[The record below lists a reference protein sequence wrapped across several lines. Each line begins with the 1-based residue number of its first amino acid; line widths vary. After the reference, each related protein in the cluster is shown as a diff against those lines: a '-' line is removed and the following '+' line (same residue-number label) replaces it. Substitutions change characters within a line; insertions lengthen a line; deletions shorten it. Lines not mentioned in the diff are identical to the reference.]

1 MTKIHM
7 DERDL
12 AHLMA
17 VKHGAAIMF
26 VEDGA
31 RFLRINV
38 ERLPIVEVIYPE
50 APAWAYSIEEE
61 AVNNLLELMKNRPLY
76 RDGNILRLSKPF
88 KSTYVIT

>member
-1 MTKIHM
+1 MTKIHV

-12 AHLMA
+12 AHIMA

-31 RFLRINV
+31 RFLRIDI
-38 ERLPIVEVIYPE
+38 ERRPIVEVIYPE
-50 APAWAYSIEEE
+50 APDWTYSIEEE
-61 AVNNLLELMKNRPLY
+61 VLNNLLSCMKNRPLY
-76 RDGNILRLSKPF
+76 RDGNILRLNKPF